1 MSDEAYVARLNEH
14 YAPLLRAHGDSYRAL
29 DWGSERSQLR
39 RFGVLAEA
47 IGDPTR
53 SVLDV
58 GCGMGHLTD
67 VLDASGHT
75 GPYLGV
81 DALPAMIDAA
91 RARRP
96 DRRFERMT
104 GGADPL
110 PQADVVVG
118 SGLFTFAD
126 RAAVEATIAA
136 MFAAANVLAAV
147 NALSL
152 WGGDPEPG
160 EFAVDPAALLAFG
173 RSLTPW
179 VALRH
184 DYLPHD
190 VTLILYREQR
200 A

>member
-1 MSDEAYVARLNEH
+1 MSDDPYVARLHEH
-14 YAPLLRAHGDSYRAL
+14 YAPLLRAHGDSFRAL
-29 DWGSERSQLR
+29 DWGSERSQQR
-39 RFGVLAEA
+39 RFRVLAEA
-47 IGDPTR
+47 IDDPAF

-81 DALPAMIDAA
+81 DALAAMIEAA

-96 DRRFERMT
+96 DRRFERRT
-104 GGADPL
+104 GGTEPL
-110 PQADVVVG
+110 PPADVVVG

-126 RAAVEATIAA
+126 RAAVEATVTA
-136 MFAAANVLAAV
+136 MFGAARIAIAV
-147 NALSL
+147 NVLSL
-152 WGGDPEPG
+152 WGGDPSPG

-173 RSLTPW
+173 RTLTPW
-179 VALRH
+179 VTMRH

-190 VTLILYREQR
+190 CTLILRREQR
-200 A
+200 P